1 MNDDKNMR
9 KNMKKILLSLIVA
22 FFAIIT
28 AQALCINRTFY
39 AYDDGKYYGK
49 LELKS
54 DGNFTIST
62 VDGEKFSGTY
72 YINADE
78 LEKGSQYQIDFN
90 LSDGRTIKTQY
101 MWPLRGKQCVDLDGF
116 LFEAQ

>member
-1 MNDDKNMR
+1 MKN
-9 KNMKKILLSLIVA
+9 ILLSLVVA
-22 FFAIIT
+22 FIAVIT
-28 AQALCINRTFY
+28 VQALCINRSFY

-54 DGNFTIST
+54 DCSFTIST

-72 YINADE
+72 YINANQ
-78 LEKGSQYQIDFN
+78 LEKGSQYQIVFN
-90 LSDGRTIKTQY
+90 MSDGRTIKTQY
-101 MWPLRGKQCVDLDGF
+101 MWPLQGKQCIDLDGF